1 MEKSAMKS
9 SLWYLGVVLVCAS
22 IFVGGCKTDGDDE
35 MMGDSL
41 FIEELDGDHALMERF
56 EEGERVT
63 DVSFEPVRFRYDSY
77 QIDGA
82 EVGKLNQVA
91 DYLRNAG
98 DVRLVVEGHCDERGS
113 REYNMSLGEHRAL
126 AVRAYLIGLGVDS
139 SRIQTRS
146 YGEEQPVDMGHNDAA
161 RARNRRGEFILYR

>member
-9 SLWYLGVVLVCAS
+9 SFWYVGMFLVCAAVL
-22 IFVGGCKTDGDDE
+22 VGGCRTGGDE
-35 MMGDSL
+35 MGESL
-41 FIEELDGDHALMERF
+41 IIEELEGDHALMERF
-56 EEGERVT
+56 EDGVRVT
-63 DVSFEPVRFRYDSY
+63 DVSFDSVRFRYDSY
-77 QIDGA
+77 QIDGS

-91 DYLRNAG
+91 DYLRDAR
-98 DVRLVVEGHCDERGS
+98 DVNLVVEGHCDERGS

-139 SRIQTRS
+139 ARIQTRS

-161 RARNRRGEFILYR
+161 WARNRRGEFALYR